1 MKVPPKYDISG
12 NQEGRYEPGSG
23 GKVLKNQLGICNKLE
38 MEKKETKLQLDA
50 FSKFANIFGKKH
62 RFSSEDLCLMHQEWL
77 GKIYSWAGKY
87 RTVNLAK
94 GDFQFAAAKQIP
106 KLMELFEKE
115 ILSEYTPCLFSSKEE
130 IAQALAVVH
139 VEFILIHPF
148 REGNGRLARML
159 SQYMALQ
166 AGLPTL
172 DFGVIKGKKREEY
185 FKAVRAGLDK
195 NYHPM
200 AKIFFEIIEKK
211 EG

>member
-1 MKVPPKYDISG
+1 MKTPLKYDLSG
-12 NQEGRYEPGSG
+12 NSEGVYELGSSG
-23 GKVLKNQLGICNKLE
+23 RVLQNKLGICSKRE
-38 MEKKETKLQLDA
+38 MEQKETELQLNA
-50 FSKFANIFGKKH
+50 FSKFANIFGKEH
-62 RFSSEDLCLMHQEWL
+62 RFLSEDLCRMHQEWL

-94 GDFQFAAAKQIP
+94 GNFQFAAAKQIP
-106 KLMELFEKE
+106 KLMKLFEKE

-148 REGNGRLARML
+148 REGNGRLARIL

-172 DFGVIKGKKREEY
+172 DFGTIKGKKREEY

-200 AKIFFEIIEKK
+200 AKIFLEIIK
-211 EG
+211 GG